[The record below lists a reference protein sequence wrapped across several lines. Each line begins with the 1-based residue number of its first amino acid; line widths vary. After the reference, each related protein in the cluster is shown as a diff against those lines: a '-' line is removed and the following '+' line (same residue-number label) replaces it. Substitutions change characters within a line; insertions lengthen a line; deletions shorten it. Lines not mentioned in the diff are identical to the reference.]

1 MATGAI
7 VYDTSANP
15 WLANFLDK
23 RVPQVLPSMYQ
34 AKALVTVTTP
44 ELRQQMGTALGFDTN
59 TSMSMFSRDLLQH
72 WNAVNDEPIGAFLNA
87 MRDAGLAAVVNDTL
101 DALYSRAVY
110 VATANKTPPPVAVR
124 DEPRRR
130 AAYAAPPN
138 DMPTAAAARSAP
150 HVWFTY
156 IVRMQGVADHEN
168 MNHILWLVQLNVMS
182 DLVSYF
188 ERALPGCFEKAWRN
202 ADGTAA
208 LGGLRATCS
217 EPPYSARLLP
227 DSDDRALN
235 IIDRMF
241 GVIYDMVARAGP
253 LDAQAE
259 VTVAVA
265 RNCAVDRN
273 LLDQMRA
280 VFHASRVRVCVSENM
295 LYNHAALMQCLFAQA
310 VFRRRP
316 ACELVA
322 CFAPDVGDSMR
333 GAIAMVFAPV
343 ALRGARME

>member
-59 TSMSMFSRDLLQH
+59 TSMSMFPRDLLQH

-138 DMPTAAAARSAP
+138 DMPTAAARSAP